1 MTEGEIALQLQSCLH
16 MDACNVEFL
25 LPLSIAFMWRLQ

>member
-16 MDACNVEFL
+16 TDVCNVELL
-25 LPLSIAFMWRLQ
+25 LPLSIVFMGRLQ